1 MCGGALVCGVAVCIV
16 AVIWAVEP
24 SLVIESATA
33 PDLWAHAGMVA
44 LSAGACALASM
55 VGLAGGLI
63 ITPVLILMGIP
74 PPVAASAGLA
84 ATLSSSAS
92 SAAAYARQKRID
104 YSMAIRLGVLATP
117 GTVLGAIV
125 LADADSGM
133 FGILFAAVLAASAA
147 YIFLRSKL
155 GGNGISNARLVMM
168 LSASASFMAGMISS
182 FFGIGGGVV
191 FVPLL
196 VAVVGMGMMRA
207 APTSM
212 LAMLMTSTTAIIM
225 HALLGHIDA
234 VISLLFAAGGL
245 AGGLAGAR
253 ISLLMKEG
261 HLRAVAA
268 VFLSSIA
275 ANLAWDALSTN
286 TQ

>member
-1 MCGGALVCGVAVCIV
+1 
-16 AVIWAVEP
+16 
-24 SLVIESATA
+24 
-33 PDLWAHAGMVA
+33 
-44 LSAGACALASM
+44 
-55 VGLAGGLI
+55 
-63 ITPVLILMGIP
+63 
-74 PPVAASAGLA
+74 
-84 ATLSSSAS
+84 
-92 SAAAYARQKRID
+92 
-104 YSMAIRLGVLATP
+104 MAIRLGALAAH
-117 GTVLGAIV
+117 GTILGAIV

-155 GGNGISNARLVMM
+155 GGGISNARLVMV
-168 LSASASFMAGMISS
+168 LSASASFMAGIISS

-225 HALLGHIDA
+225 HALLGHTDA
-234 VISLLFAAGGL
+234 VMSLLFAAGGL

-253 ISLLMKEG
+253 ISLLLKEN

-275 ANLAWDALSTN
+275 ANLVWDTLSSN

>member
-1 MCGGALVCGVAVCIV
+1 MSGIVVWIVSAV
-16 AVIWAVEP
+16 WAVEP
-24 SLVIESATA
+24 GLVIESAAA
-33 PDLWAHAGMVA
+33 PDVWMYAGMVA
-44 LSAGACALASM
+44 MSAGACAVASM

-63 ITPVLILMGIP
+63 ITPVLMLMGMP
-74 PPVAASAGLA
+74 PPAAASAGLA

-104 YSMAIRLGVLATP
+104 YPMAIRLGALATP
-117 GTVLGAIV
+117 GTILGAIV

-155 GGNGISNARLVMM
+155 GGGGISNARLVMV
-168 LSASASFMAGMISS
+168 LSASASFMAGIISS
-182 FFGIGGGVV
+182 FFGIGGGVI

-225 HALLGHIDA
+225 HALLGHTDA
-234 VISLLFAAGGL
+234 VMSLLFAAGGL

-253 ISLLMKEG
+253 ISLLLKEN

-275 ANLAWDALSTN
+275 ANLVWDTLSN
-286 TQ
+286 NAQ

>member
-1 MCGGALVCGVAVCIV
+1 MSGIVVWIVSAV
-16 AVIWAVEP
+16 WAVEP
-24 SLVIESATA
+24 GLVIESAAA
-33 PDLWAHAGMVA
+33 PDVWMYAGMVA
-44 LSAGACALASM
+44 LSAGACAVASM

-63 ITPVLILMGIP
+63 ITPVLMLMGMP

-104 YSMAIRLGVLATP
+104 YRMAIRLGALATP
-117 GTVLGAIV
+117 GTILGAIV

-155 GGNGISNARLVMM
+155 GGGGISNARLVMV
-168 LSASASFMAGMISS
+168 LSASASFMAGIISS

-225 HALLGHIDA
+225 HALLGHTDA
-234 VISLLFAAGGL
+234 VMSLLFAAGGL

-253 ISLLMKEG
+253 ISLLMKEN

-275 ANLAWDALSTN
+275 ANLVWDTLSN
-286 TQ
+286 NAQ

>member
-1 MCGGALVCGVAVCIV
+1 MSGMVRIAAAVR
-16 AVIWAVEP
+16 AMEP
-24 SLVIESATA
+24 ALVIESAAA
-33 PDLWAHAGMVA
+33 PDVWMYAGMVA
-44 LSAGACALASM
+44 LSAGACAVASM

-63 ITPVLILMGIP
+63 ITPVLMLMGMP

-104 YSMAIRLGVLATP
+104 YRMAIRLGALATP
-117 GTVLGAIV
+117 GTILGAVV
-125 LADADSGM
+125 LADAESGM
-133 FGILFAAVLAASAA
+133 FGILFAAVLAGSAA

-155 GGNGISNARLVMM
+155 GGGGISNARLVMV
-168 LSASASFMAGMISS
+168 LSASASFMAGIISS
-182 FFGIGGGVV
+182 FFGIGGGVI

-225 HALLGHIDA
+225 HALLGHTDA
-234 VISLLFAAGGL
+234 VMGLLFAAGGL

-253 ISLLMKEG
+253 ISLLMKEN

-275 ANLAWDALSTN
+275 ANLVWDTLSTN
-286 TQ
+286 AQ